1 MKNRY
6 LPLAVLYIV
15 LGIAIFVSC
24 QIVDLGNST
33 LAQILPGMG
42 GALFGVGIV
51 RLVMGIKLEKDAE
64 YRENYEIRI
73 NDERNRYLRM
83 KAWSWAGYVFVLI
96 AAVATIVFAVADRK
110 ELMMLASG
118 GLCIMLVRYWVSYM
132 IVRRKY

>member
-15 LGIAIFVSC
+15 LGIALFVSC

-118 GLCIMLVRYWVSYM
+118 GLCIMLVLYWVSYM

>member
-118 GLCIMLVRYWVSYM
+118 GLCIMLVLYWVSYM
-132 IVRRKY
+132 IVRKKY

>member
-1 MKNRY
+1 M
-6 LPLAVLYIV
+6 PLAVLYIV
-15 LGIAIFVSC
+15 LGIALFVSC

-118 GLCIMLVRYWVSYM
+118 GLCIMLVLYWVSYM
-132 IVRRKY
+132 IVRKKY

>member
-15 LGIAIFVSC
+15 LGIALFVSC

-51 RLVMGIKLEKDAE
+51 RLVM
-64 YRENYEIRI
+64 
-73 NDERNRYLRM
+73 
-83 KAWSWAGYVFVLI
+83 
-96 AAVATIVFAVADRK
+96 
-110 ELMMLASG
+110 
-118 GLCIMLVRYWVSYM
+118 
-132 IVRRKY
+132 

>member
-15 LGIAIFVSC
+15 LGIALFVSC
-24 QIVDLGNST
+24 QIVDLGKST

-118 GLCIMLVRYWVSYM
+118 GLCIMLVLYWVSYM

>member
-15 LGIAIFVSC
+15 LGIALFVSC
-24 QIVDLGNST
+24 QIVDLGTST
-33 LAQILPGMG
+33 LAQIMPGMG

-118 GLCIMLVRYWVSYM
+118 GLCIMLVLYWVSYM
-132 IVRRKY
+132 IVRKKY

>member
-15 LGIAIFVSC
+15 LGIALFVSC

-118 GLCIMLVRYWVSYM
+118 GLCIMLVLYWVSYI
-132 IVRRKY
+132 IVRKKY

>member
-83 KAWSWAGYVFVLI
+83 KARSWAGYVFVLI

-118 GLCIMLVRYWVSYM
+118 GLCIMLVLYWVSYM
-132 IVRRKY
+132 IVRKKY

>member
-83 KAWSWAGYVFVLI
+83 KAWSWDGYVFVLI

-118 GLCIMLVRYWVSYM
+118 GLCIMLVLYWVSYM
-132 IVRRKY
+132 IVRKKY

>member
-15 LGIAIFVSC
+15 LGIALFVSC
-24 QIVDLGNST
+24 QIVDLGKST

-118 GLCIMLVRYWVSYM
+118 GLCIMLVLYWVSYM
-132 IVRRKY
+132 IVRKKY

>member
-15 LGIAIFVSC
+15 LGIALFVSC

>member
-15 LGIAIFVSC
+15 LGIALFVSC

-118 GLCIMLVRYWVSYM
+118 GLCIMLVL
-132 IVRRKY
+132 

>member
-15 LGIAIFVSC
+15 LGIALFVSC

-64 YRENYEIRI
+64 YRENYEIRV

-118 GLCIMLVRYWVSYM
+118 GLCIMLVLYWVSYM
-132 IVRRKY
+132 IVRKKY

>member
-15 LGIAIFVSC
+15 LGIALFVSC

-118 GLCIMLVRYWVSYM
+118 GLCIMLVLYWVSYM
-132 IVRRKY
+132 IVRKKY

>member
-15 LGIAIFVSC
+15 LGIALFVSC

-83 KAWSWAGYVFVLI
+83 KAWSWAGYVVVLI

-118 GLCIMLVRYWVSYM
+118 GLCIMLVLYWVSYM
-132 IVRRKY
+132 IVRKKY

>member
-15 LGIAIFVSC
+15 LGIALFVSC

-42 GALFGVGIV
+42 GALFGVGVV

-118 GLCIMLVRYWVSYM
+118 GLCIMLVLYWVSYM
-132 IVRRKY
+132 IVRKKY

>member
-15 LGIAIFVSC
+15 LGIALFVSC

-96 AAVATIVFAVADRK
+96 AAVATIVFAVPDRK

-118 GLCIMLVRYWVSYM
+118 GLCIMLVLYWVSYM